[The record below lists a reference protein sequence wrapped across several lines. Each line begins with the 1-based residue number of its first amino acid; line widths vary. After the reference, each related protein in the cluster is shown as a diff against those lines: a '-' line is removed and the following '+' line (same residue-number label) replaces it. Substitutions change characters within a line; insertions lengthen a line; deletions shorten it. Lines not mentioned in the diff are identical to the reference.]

1 MDIER
6 FDNRSFTRAAHACW
20 ECPCPGK
27 STRCDARSSRLERV
41 DENDAGLYVEPLEVG
56 RFTLR
61 EALLAPNAL
70 QNGEGLS
77 CPPIG
82 RLLASRATIAPT
94 RPQSPRWGVEYR
106 TPSLIRCAKRWAPQA
121 MRALRLMLT
130 IQKQVCKADAN
141 RRSRCSNAIHRRSH
155 PWDPRARKYSLG
167 LTAPLRD
174 FSDTSGWA
182 RVFKIPDVR
191 RHAYR
196 VHVVCLSLPLGAYMP
211 GLSPRHCVRLRTPSS
226 RRLIMHAEWAIT
238 IMDIWLRTSVW
249 LNMLV
254 PVQFSLQWFSNTHI
268 QMWHRGN
275 ACCLEFR
282 TDCVLCAIPEQSRR
296 YVSGS

>member
-106 TPSLIRCAKRWAPQA
+106 TPSPLRCAKRWAPQA

-174 FSDTSGWA
+174 FLTQA
-182 RVFKIPDVR
+182 V
-191 RHAYR
+191 
-196 VHVVCLSLPLGAYMP
+196 
-211 GLSPRHCVRLRTPSS
+211 GLEFS
-226 RRLIMHAEWAIT
+226 RFP
-238 IMDIWLRTSVW
+238 TSVD
-249 LNMLV
+249 
-254 PVQFSLQWFSNTHI
+254 THI
-268 QMWHRGN
+268 EFMLFACLCHSVLTCQVFHLGIAFVFGLRHRG
-275 ACCLEFR
+275 ASSCTL
-282 TDCVLCAIPEQSRR
+282 
-296 YVSGS
+296 SGR